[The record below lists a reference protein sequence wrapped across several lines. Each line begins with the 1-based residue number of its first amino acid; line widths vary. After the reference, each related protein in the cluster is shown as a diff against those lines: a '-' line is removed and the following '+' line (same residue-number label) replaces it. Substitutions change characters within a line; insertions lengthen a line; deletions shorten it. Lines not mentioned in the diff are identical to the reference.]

1 MGVLEPDL
9 FPNPDA
15 PPRIASVVVP
25 VPVADAYSYSVPEDM
40 TVQVGSI
47 VRVPLG
53 PREVIGVVRAVTSEP
68 GVDPGKLKPLLK
80 VYDQALPLSAEM
92 LRFIDWVAHW
102 TLSAPGIVM
111 RMVLRSEVALEGPM
125 PMPGVRRVEGVEP
138 ERMTRA
144 RARILA
150 LTEDGLAWSKG
161 GLARAAGVSPS
172 VVDGLI
178 AQGAL
183 EAVAMMPS
191 PPPAPE
197 PNRPGP
203 TLTKAQAQAA
213 GTLTDAIGEGF
224 SVFLLDG
231 VTGSGKTEVYLE
243 AVAEVLRH
251 GGQALLLLPEI
262 ALTGDFLDRFE
273 SRFGARAAEWHSL
286 VPAKRRAAVWRGVA
300 SGDVKVVVGARSAL
314 FLPFRNLGLIVVDE
328 EHDGAYKQDDGVP
341 YNARDMAVVR
351 AHISK
356 FPVVLASATPSV
368 ESRVNADIGR
378 YRRLELPERASG
390 AALPTI
396 EPIDMRTEGP
406 DRGRWLAPRLAK
418 AVAETV
424 ADGGQALLFLNRRG
438 YAPLTLCRTCGYRF
452 QCPDCSAWLVEHRLR
467 GRMMCHHC
475 GHSEP
480 LPEACPSCGSVDSLA
495 ACGPGVE
502 RVAEEVG
509 DRFPEA
515 RVLVL
520 SSDLAG
526 GAERIRREMQ
536 LIAEGRV
543 DVVVG
548 TQLVAKGH
556 NFPLMRLVGVVDADL
571 GLAHGDPRA
580 AERTFQLLAQV
591 TGRAGRVTG
600 GGRGLLQTY
609 APEHPVI
616 RALLSGDSDAFYQ
629 TEIES
634 RRSAGLPPFGRLAAL
649 IVSGPDKNETAA
661 FARAFARAAPSHPD
675 VMLLGPAEA
684 PLALVRGRHRFRL
697 LVHTSRTT
705 DLQAYLR
712 HWRRTGPRVRGAVRL
727 QVDIDPQSF
736 L

>member
-1 MGVLEPDL
+1 VLEPDL

-300 SGDVKVVVGARSAL
+300 
-314 FLPFRNLGLIVVDE
+314 
-328 EHDGAYKQDDGVP
+328 
-341 YNARDMAVVR
+341 
-351 AHISK
+351 
-356 FPVVLASATPSV
+356 
-368 ESRVNADIGR
+368 
-378 YRRLELPERASG
+378 
-390 AALPTI
+390 
-396 EPIDMRTEGP
+396 
-406 DRGRWLAPRLAK
+406 
-418 AVAETV
+418 
-424 ADGGQALLFLNRRG
+424 
-438 YAPLTLCRTCGYRF
+438 
-452 QCPDCSAWLVEHRLR
+452 
-467 GRMMCHHC
+467 
-475 GHSEP
+475 
-480 LPEACPSCGSVDSLA
+480 
-495 ACGPGVE
+495 
-502 RVAEEVG
+502 
-509 DRFPEA
+509 
-515 RVLVL
+515 
-520 SSDLAG
+520 
-526 GAERIRREMQ
+526 
-536 LIAEGRV
+536 
-543 DVVVG
+543 
-548 TQLVAKGH
+548 
-556 NFPLMRLVGVVDADL
+556 
-571 GLAHGDPRA
+571 
-580 AERTFQLLAQV
+580 
-591 TGRAGRVTG
+591 
-600 GGRGLLQTY
+600 
-609 APEHPVI
+609 
-616 RALLSGDSDAFYQ
+616 
-629 TEIES
+629 
-634 RRSAGLPPFGRLAAL
+634 
-649 IVSGPDKNETAA
+649 
-661 FARAFARAAPSHPD
+661 
-675 VMLLGPAEA
+675 
-684 PLALVRGRHRFRL
+684 
-697 LVHTSRTT
+697 
-705 DLQAYLR
+705 
-712 HWRRTGPRVRGAVRL
+712 
-727 QVDIDPQSF
+727 
-736 L
+736 